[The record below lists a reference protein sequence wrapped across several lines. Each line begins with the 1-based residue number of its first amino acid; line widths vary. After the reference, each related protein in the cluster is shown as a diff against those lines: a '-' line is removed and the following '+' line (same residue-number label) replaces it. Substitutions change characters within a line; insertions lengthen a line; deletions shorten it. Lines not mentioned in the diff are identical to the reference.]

1 MVKFYKLWFKIEY
14 SVLLKKH
21 DYRLESVYST
31 SKDSISLEKRFRF
44 DTPHQPQ
51 STSCFGRHLYRH
63 ASKRSV
69 QTGFTLIEL
78 ALVMAVIGI
87 LTAFAVLSFGSK
99 QEYRDAATVQSAQ
112 GSLQSI
118 VSQGSIRMDQR
129 PSDLNANAVLTALQ
143 TVLNQNGTSSDN
155 GITASV
161 NGGTYTI
168 TIGKGANARS
178 ATFQI
183 DSTSGD
189 VQLTAINNF
198 TMYVVDKSKTPW
210 TIKKQ

>member
-1 MVKFYKLWFKIEY
+1 M
-14 SVLLKKH
+14 
-21 DYRLESVYST
+21 
-31 SKDSISLEKRFRF
+31 EKRFRF
-44 DTPHQPQ
+44 DNPHQPQ
-51 STSCFGRHLYRH
+51 STSSFKRQLYGH
-63 ASKRSV
+63 ASKRSA

-78 ALVMAVIGI
+78 ALVLAVIGV

-99 QEYRDAATVQSAQ
+99 QEYRDAAAVQSVQ

-129 PSDLNANAVLTALQ
+129 PSDLDANSVLTALQ
-143 TVLNQNGTSSDN
+143 MSLNQNASTSD
-155 GITASV
+155 GIRASV
-161 NGGTYTI
+161 SGTTYTI
-168 TIGKGANARS
+168 TIGKGANARTAS
-178 ATFQI
+178 FQV